1 VTDADR
7 RKKDWSRQEASYNV
21 SRHLKEERLF
31 VIKSTFLLTLT
42 VIKKYH
48 TVIHTAAFVDGK
60 HTAQNKLVKFRKIKN
75 LS

>member
-1 VTDADR
+1 MTDAER

-21 SRHLKEERLF
+21 SRHLKKERLF

-48 TVIHTAAFVDGK
+48 SVIHTAAF
-60 HTAQNKLVKFRKIKN
+60 
-75 LS
+75 